1 MTLAEWL
8 KEHNYTETPLWAT
21 SNKGQGV
28 RKAIQQF
35 ASYWWNHPEDIEFV
49 LVTENVP
56 TGFGVFFKAEGALY
70 CIAQAITADKIYRVY
85 RYDKV

>member
-1 MTLAEWL
+1 
-8 KEHNYTETPLWAT
+8 
-21 SNKGQGV
+21 
-28 RKAIQQF
+28 
-35 ASYWWNHPEDIEFV
+35 V